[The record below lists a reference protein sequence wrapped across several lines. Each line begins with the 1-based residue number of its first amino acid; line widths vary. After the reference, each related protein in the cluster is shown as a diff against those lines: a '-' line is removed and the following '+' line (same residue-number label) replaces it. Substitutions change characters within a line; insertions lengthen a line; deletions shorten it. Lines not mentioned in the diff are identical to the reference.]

1 MSETKEF
8 KTESKRLLDLMIN
21 SIYTNKE
28 IFLREL
34 ISNASDAIDK
44 YHYFSLTEKNIP
56 SQSNYFI
63 HLSIDKEKRTLTIE
77 DNGIGMTY
85 DEVINNLG
93 TIAKSGS
100 LEFLNNL
107 KEDQAKD
114 IDIIGQFGVGFYS
127 AFMVSEKVVVETKS
141 PLSDKA
147 YCFSS
152 KGTENYEIEEIDKS
166 NVGTKI
172 VLYLRKNS
180 EEENYDQ
187 FLDDYQIQF
196 LVKKYS
202 DYVRYPITM
211 EVEKSVPEVDEEGNE
226 IKDKYKTVSE
236 TLTLNSMIPLW
247 KKSKSEVSEKDLN
260 EFYKSKFS
268 DYNDPMLSLFVNTE
282 GMLTYNALLF
292 IPKKAPYDLY
302 TENYEKG
309 LKLYTKGVFIM
320 DKCKELI
327 PDYLRFVKGLVDSSD
342 LSLNIS
348 REILQQNKQLTKI
361 ASNIEKKVLN
371 ELSKLQKENYD
382 EYLEFFKQYGI
393 NFKYGIYNSY
403 GADKE
408 KLQDL
413 LVYQS
418 INSTKPITLKSY
430 VEAMKEK
437 QENIYY
443 VSAKDKAAALAMP
456 QMDLIKKHGYD
467 VLVLDEN
474 IDEFVITML
483 QKYDNK
489 SFKSINQGDLNIL
502 DEEEKEEV
510 EKIKD
515 LKKPFIEKL
524 KEILKDDVSD
534 VVISSRLSDSPVCLV
549 SKDGVSLEMEKVLAS
564 LPTDNKA
571 KAEKVLELNANHE
584 LFKAMER
591 VYTKDAS
598 QLADY
603 ANLLYNQALLM
614 EGFPLKDPVAFSN
627 KMCELMI
634 KSSQQ

>member
-1 MSETKEF
+1 MSEVRKF

-44 YHYFSLTEKNIP
+44 YHYLSLTNKDIP
-56 SQSNYFI
+56 AQDSYHI
-63 HLSIDKEKRTLTIE
+63 HLSINKDDRILTIE

-85 DEVINNLG
+85 EEVINNLG

-107 KEDQAKD
+107 KEEQAKD

-127 AFMVSEKVVVETKS
+127 AFMVSDKVVVETKS
-141 PLSDKA
+141 PLSEKG
-147 YCFSS
+147 YRFTS
-152 KGTENYEIEEIDKS
+152 KGTEKYEIEEIDKPQ
-166 NVGTKI
+166 VGTKI
-172 VLYLRKNS
+172 DIYLRKS
-180 EEENYDQ
+180 TEEEDYDQ
-187 FLDDYQIQF
+187 FLDDYHIQS

-211 EVEKSVPEVDEEGNE
+211 EVEKSVPEVDKDGKE
-226 IKDKYKTVSE
+226 IENKYKTIHE
-236 TLTLNSMIPLW
+236 TITLNSMVPIW
-247 KKSKSEVSEKDLN
+247 KKSKNEVSEKDLN
-260 EFYKSKFS
+260 EFYKQKFA
-268 DYNDPMLSLFVNTE
+268 DYNDPMLSMFVNAE

-348 REILQQNKQLTKI
+348 REILQQNRQLTKI
-361 ASNIEKKVLN
+361 ATNIEKKVLN
-371 ELSKLQKENYD
+371 ELTKLQKEDYD
-382 EYLEFFKQYGI
+382 KYLDFFNQYGI

-413 LVYQS
+413 LVYKTIQQE
-418 INSTKPITLKSY
+418 KPIPLKTY
-430 VEAMKEK
+430 VENMKK
-437 QENIYY
+437 DQEYIYFA
-443 VSAKDKAAALAMP
+443 SAKDKNAVLAMP
-456 QMDLIKKHGYD
+456 QMDLIKKHEYD
-467 VLVLDEN
+467 VLILDDQ

-483 QKYDNK
+483 QNYDKK

-502 DEEEKEEV
+502 DEKQKEEV
-510 EKIKD
+510 EKLKD
-515 LKKPFIEKL
+515 LKKPLIEKL

-549 SKDGVSLEMEKVLAS
+549 SKDGVSLEMEKVLAT
-564 LPTDNKA
+564 LPTENKA
-571 KAEKVLELNANHE
+571 KAQKVLELNPNHE

-591 VYTKDAS
+591 IYAKDANA
-598 QLADY
+598 LKDY
-603 ANLLYNQALLM
+603 AELLYNQALLM

-634 KSSQQ
+634 KSSK

>member
-1 MSETKEF
+1 MSEVRKF

-44 YHYFSLTEKNIP
+44 YHYLSLTNKDIP
-56 SQSNYFI
+56 AQDSYHI
-63 HLSIDKEKRTLTIE
+63 HLSINKDDRILTIE

-85 DEVINNLG
+85 EEVINNLG

-107 KEDQAKD
+107 KEEQAKD

-127 AFMVSEKVVVETKS
+127 AFMVSDKVVVETKS
-141 PLSDKA
+141 PLSEKG
-147 YCFSS
+147 YRFTS
-152 KGTENYEIEEIDKS
+152 KGTEKYEIEEIDKPQ
-166 NVGTKI
+166 VGTKI
-172 VLYLRKNS
+172 DIYLRKNT
-180 EEENYDQ
+180 EEEDYDQ
-187 FLDDYQIQF
+187 FLDDYHIQS

-211 EVEKSVPEVDEEGNE
+211 EVEKSVPEVDKDGKE
-226 IKDKYKTVSE
+226 IENKYKTIRE
-236 TLTLNSMIPLW
+236 TITLNSMVPIW
-247 KKSKSEVSEKDLN
+247 KKSKNEVSEKDLN
-260 EFYKSKFS
+260 EFYKQKFA
-268 DYNDPMLSLFVNTE
+268 DYNDPMLSMFVNAE

-348 REILQQNKQLTKI
+348 REILQQNRQLTKI
-361 ASNIEKKVLN
+361 AANIEKKVLN
-371 ELSKLQKENYD
+371 ELTKLQKEDYD
-382 EYLEFFKQYGI
+382 KYLDFFNQYGI

-413 LVYQS
+413 LVYKTIQQE
-418 INSTKPITLKSY
+418 KPIPLKTY
-430 VEAMKEK
+430 VENMKK
-437 QENIYY
+437 DQEYIYFA
-443 VSAKDKAAALAMP
+443 SAKDKNAVLAMP
-456 QMDLIKKHGYD
+456 QMDLIKKHEYD
-467 VLVLDEN
+467 VLILDDQ

-483 QKYDNK
+483 QNYDKK

-502 DEEEKEEV
+502 DEKQKEEV
-510 EKIKD
+510 EKLKD
-515 LKKPFIEKL
+515 LKKPLIEKL

-564 LPTDNKA
+564 LPTENKA
-571 KAEKVLELNANHE
+571 KAQKVLELNPNHE

-591 VYTKDAS
+591 IYAKDANA
-598 QLADY
+598 LKDY
-603 ANLLYNQALLM
+603 AELLYNQALLM

-634 KSSQQ
+634 KSSK

>member
-1 MSETKEF
+1 
-8 KTESKRLLDLMIN
+8 MIN

-44 YHYFSLTEKNIP
+44 YHYLSLTNKDIP
-56 SQSNYFI
+56 AQDSYHI
-63 HLSIDKEKRTLTIE
+63 HLSINKDDRILTIE

-85 DEVINNLG
+85 EEVINNLG

-107 KEDQAKD
+107 KEEQAKD

-127 AFMVSEKVVVETKS
+127 AFMVSDKVVVETKS
-141 PLSDKA
+141 PLSEKG
-147 YCFSS
+147 YRFTS
-152 KGTENYEIEEIDKS
+152 KGTEKYEIEEIDKPQ
-166 NVGTKI
+166 VGTKI
-172 VLYLRKNS
+172 DIYLRKS
-180 EEENYDQ
+180 TEEEDYDQ
-187 FLDDYQIQF
+187 FLDDYHIQS

-211 EVEKSVPEVDEEGNE
+211 EVEKSVPEVDKDGKE
-226 IKDKYKTVSE
+226 IENKYKTIHE
-236 TLTLNSMIPLW
+236 TITLNSMVPIW
-247 KKSKSEVSEKDLN
+247 KKSKNEVSEKDLN
-260 EFYKSKFS
+260 EFYKQKFA
-268 DYNDPMLSLFVNTE
+268 DYNDPMLSMFVNAE

-348 REILQQNKQLTKI
+348 REILQQNRQLTKI
-361 ASNIEKKVLN
+361 ATNIEKKVLN
-371 ELSKLQKENYD
+371 ELTKLQKEDYD
-382 EYLEFFKQYGI
+382 KYLDFFNQYGI

-413 LVYQS
+413 LVYKTIQQE
-418 INSTKPITLKSY
+418 KPIPLKTY
-430 VEAMKEK
+430 VENMKK
-437 QENIYY
+437 DQEYIYFA
-443 VSAKDKAAALAMP
+443 SAKDKNAVLAMP
-456 QMDLIKKHGYD
+456 QMDLIKKHEYD
-467 VLVLDEN
+467 VLILDDQ

-483 QKYDNK
+483 QNYDKK

-502 DEEEKEEV
+502 DEKQKEEV
-510 EKIKD
+510 EKLKD
-515 LKKPFIEKL
+515 LKKPLIEKL

-564 LPTDNKA
+564 LPTENKA
-571 KAEKVLELNANHE
+571 KAQKVLELNPNHE

-591 VYTKDAS
+591 IYAKDANA
-598 QLADY
+598 LKDY
-603 ANLLYNQALLM
+603 AELLYNQALLM

-634 KSSQQ
+634 KSSK